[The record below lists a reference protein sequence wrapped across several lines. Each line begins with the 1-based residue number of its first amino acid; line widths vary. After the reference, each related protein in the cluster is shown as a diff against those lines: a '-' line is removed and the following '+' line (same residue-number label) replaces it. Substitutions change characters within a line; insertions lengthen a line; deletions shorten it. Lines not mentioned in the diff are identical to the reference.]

1 MLSECRCYERRL
13 SIYLRGYALLPPAL
27 FVLLARSLV
36 LWYAKFVNISISI
49 AVLVAGDMT

>member
-1 MLSECRCYERRL
+1 MYIYIYIY
-13 SIYLRGYALLPPAL
+13 IYLRGYALLPPAL